1 MAYGPQE
8 PAAPHNEDAESPE
21 HEAME
26 SPEFEAEEH
35 RREREQAALRMMQG
49 RSAANLAKELTTRA
63 IANAPDTARGY
74 RVGFTPSLDPRRWF
88 GLHPATAA
96 ITGPPAAP
104 STAQPRPAAPGGF
117 DDQELMNAIRR
128 REELQKLR

>member
-8 PAAPHNEDAESPE
+8 PAAPHNENTESPE

-35 RREREQAALRMMQG
+35 RREREQMALRMMQG
-49 RSAANLAKELTTRA
+49 RSAGNLASELTTRA

-96 ITGPPAAP
+96 ITGPP
-104 STAQPRPAAPGGF
+104 QPPAARPQVPPARGF
-117 DDQELMNAIRR
+117 DDQELMDAIKR
-128 REELQKLR
+128 REALKPR

>member
-8 PAAPHNEDAESPE
+8 PAAPHNENTESPE

-35 RREREQAALRMMQG
+35 RREREQMALRMMQG
-49 RSAANLAKELTTRA
+49 RSAGNLASELTTRA

-96 ITGPPAAP
+96 ITGPPAPPPAGG
-104 STAQPRPAAPGGF
+104 QRPPARGF
-117 DDQELMNAIRR
+117 DDQELMDAIRR
-128 REELQKLR
+128 GEELRKLR